1 MDAAPLSDMPA
12 NLLQS
17 LVAPRHTD
25 ALAGRETSRPGMG
38 GVAMANA
45 SPVFV
50 PDELIA
56 PTKQPEI
63 ERPAAP
69 RQQSA
74 PKRNYSAL
82 VSALQTLGYTLPGFI
97 ASAVVGMDG
106 QPIAQVAM
114 EDQDVSGICNDFSI
128 IQKTALLVLQ
138 LGSWGLHEDTI
149 ITSATHHILLRVLD
163 REREVFQVLITTRE
177 SDPVES
183 LEVMAT
189 VESAIVAA
197 L

>member
-1 MDAAPLSDMPA
+1 ETNERGVRGA
-12 NLLQS
+12 
-17 LVAPRHTD
+17 
-25 ALAGRETSRPGMG
+25 ALANP
-38 GVAMANA
+38 A
-45 SPVFV
+45 SVFV
-50 PDELIA
+50 PDKLIA
-56 PTKQPEI
+56 PAKVEAATRSSI
-63 ERPAAP
+63 TRPLNVP
-69 RQQSA
+69 R
-74 PKRNYSAL
+74 RNYAAL

-106 QPIAQVAM
+106 QPIAQVAI
-114 EDQDVSGICNDFSI
+114 EDQDISGMCGDFSVI
-128 IQKTALLVLQ
+128 LKSARLVLQ
-138 LGSWGLHEDTI
+138 QGSWGQHDDTI

-189 VESAIVAA
+189 VEGAIVAA